1 MINPYI
7 KSTLYKQMRLLSPKL
22 NWFFGPNMYN
32 GCCEAN
38 DVFDSKILVKIPVSL
53 RQKLQ

>member
-7 KSTLYKQMRLLSPKL
+7 KSTLYKLMRLLSPKL

-38 DVFDSKILVKIPVSL
+38 DVFDIKIKIPISL